1 MIEAPATGLTTKIIF
16 SYQTSKNIL
25 SNFFPLCSHASL
37 IIFCLC
43 CVEVIITTAI
53 QVKSINE
60 PLKNRKKKKVN
71 NKKEQIR
78 CKNIKSINCT
88 VHRYVSLVA
97 YGEVITMWVN
107 NLYICVLL
115 SFSYINLCVLK
126 FKCKF

>member
-37 IIFCLC
+37 IIICLC

-60 PLKNRKKKKVN
+60 PLKNRKK
-71 NKKEQIR
+71 E
-78 CKNIKSINCT
+78 S
-88 VHRYVSLVA
+88 
-97 YGEVITMWVN
+97 
-107 NLYICVLL
+107 
-115 SFSYINLCVLK
+115 
-126 FKCKF
+126 